1 MRAGLAPAGVRG
13 DHFVLVGCGGV
24 WVGTWRWDVRSDELG
39 STPTT
44 GTVESDDDPEVPP
57 RPCCPSGVGV
67 APAAGGGA
75 GLPRSGKPG
84 MLIGAAPDSPATS
97 MTSATT
103 ITTAID
109 EPIMTAI
116 RRRRPE

>member
-1 MRAGLAPAGVRG
+1 VGARLAPAGVRG

-24 WVGTWRWDVRSDELG
+24 WVGTWRCDVRSDELG

-67 APAAGGGA
+67 APAAGGVCAPGRSHKNIHKEDPNDKKSGRIRDIVISRRA
-75 GLPRSGKPG
+75 G
-84 MLIGAAPDSPATS
+84 
-97 MTSATT
+97 
-103 ITTAID
+103 
-109 EPIMTAI
+109 
-116 RRRRPE
+116 